1 MKKRKLATDNIYLLI
16 YHEIVDQIT
25 TGKLRPEAKLPSEHE
40 LAAEYGTSRETVRKA
55 LNLLAEHGYIHKIR
69 GKGSFVLHL
78 NKYEF
83 PVSGLVSFQEMMGK
97 LGKSSKTYVYELKR
111 EVPDSYIQKQLR
123 LAKREKVWKVIRARE
138 IEGEKIILDRDFF
151 LASTVPSL
159 TEKICE
165 GSIYEYLEKQLQLK
179 ISFAKKVITVEECT
193 AEDQAYLD
201 MKGHTY
207 IVKVQNYVYLDD
219 ATLFQYTESRHRP
232 DSFRFTD
239 FARRQ

>member
-1 MKKRKLATDNIYLLI
+1 MMKKEFATDNIYLLI
-16 YHEIVDQIT
+16 YHEIAEQIT
-25 TGKLRPEAKLPSEHE
+25 IGKLRPETKLPSEHE
-40 LAAEYGTSRETVRKA
+40 LSAQYGTSRETVRKA
-55 LNLLAEHGYIHKIR
+55 LNLLAQHGYIHKIR

-83 PVSGLVSFQEMMGK
+83 PVSGLVSFQEMMSK
-97 LGKSSKTYVYELKR
+97 LGKSSKTFVHELKR
-111 EVPDSYIQKQLR
+111 EVPESYIQEQLR
-123 LAKREKVWKVIRARE
+123 LAKGEEVWKVIRARE

-151 LASTVPSL
+151 LASIVPSL
-159 TEKICE
+159 TEEICK
-165 GSIYEYLEKQLQLK
+165 GSIYQYLEKKLQLN

-193 AEDQAYLD
+193 EEDQMYLD
-201 MKGHTY
+201 MKEHRF

-232 DSFRFTD
+232 DCFRFTD